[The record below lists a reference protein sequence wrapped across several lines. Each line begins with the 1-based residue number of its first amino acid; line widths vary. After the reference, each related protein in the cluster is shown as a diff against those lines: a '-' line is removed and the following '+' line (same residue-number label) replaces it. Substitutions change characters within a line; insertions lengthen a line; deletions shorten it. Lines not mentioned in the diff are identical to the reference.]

1 VAIASDAHRTV
12 PLGIVALS
20 TQFGPDYDLTMAAST
35 LTIVP
40 VLVVFFMFRRHFIQG
55 MMMSGLKG

>member
-1 VAIASDAHRTV
+1 LISSDSNKTV
-12 PLGIVALS
+12 PLAIVDLS
-20 TQFGPDYDLTMAAST
+20 TQFGPIYDLTMAAST

-40 VLVVFFMFRRHFIQG
+40 VLVVFFVFRRHFIQG